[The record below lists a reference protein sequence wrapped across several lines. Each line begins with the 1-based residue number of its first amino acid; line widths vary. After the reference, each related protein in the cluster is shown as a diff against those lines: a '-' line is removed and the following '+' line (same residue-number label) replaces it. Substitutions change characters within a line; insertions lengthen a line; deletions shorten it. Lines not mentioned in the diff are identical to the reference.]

1 MIKPGIHERGP
12 LKTIFN
18 VDNSISKSQWLWSKS
33 HKPINSNYQ
42 HILILTSWCDIQTS
56 NFVFKCCVAE
66 RKKKKKKKDQR
77 NQLICRATFSSQWPC
92 GYQHTCSYSSESLLG
107 SLHQLRKGS
116 YGRITVS

>member
-66 RKKKKKKKDQR
+66 RKKKKKKKRSAEPADMQG
-77 NQLICRATFSSQWPC
+77 NFF
-92 GYQHTCSYSSESLLG
+92 
-107 SLHQLRKGS
+107 
-116 YGRITVS
+116 ITMALWLPTYMYI